1 MGSIRLSLRDG
12 LVLLRLTKKQCWIV
26 TPCPYPQL
34 RLAFGPSP
42 SPSPMSI
49 KILRNASALVLR
61 SNFMIKSVLIIL
73 LTSTIRGLHKVSL
86 SAHTIVNCD
95 VPRMLTSSQPHIFF
109 HFIPLAPRQ
118 KRQGTFIVENT

>member
-86 SAHTIVNCD
+86 SAHIIV
-95 VPRMLTSSQPHIFF
+95 L
-109 HFIPLAPRQ
+109 
-118 KRQGTFIVENT
+118 